1 MSASTYFYKLISNQL
16 DGQYDLLEFESVHQ
30 TLCVYWRA
38 SGASVFDA
46 SVGSGGGKL
55 CRMSII

>member
-16 DGQYDLLEFESVHQ
+16 DDQYDLLEFESVHQ

-46 SVGSGGGKL
+46 SVGSGEV
-55 CRMSII
+55 SYVA

>member
-1 MSASTYFYKLISNQL
+1 MSASTYFYKLISKQL
-16 DGQYDLLEFESVHQ
+16 DDQYDLLEFELVHQ

-46 SVGSGGGKL
+46 SVGS
-55 CRMSII
+55 